1 MVSSFVDEL
10 DKSGTAA
17 PSCSAPAGEKE
28 LVSAA
33 KNGNDH
39 AFEILVER
47 NRRKIFAVVVRF
59 TRVRE
64 DAEDITQQSFQ
75 KAFVHLQKFEGESSF
90 STWLTRIAVNEA
102 LMLLRRGR
110 GRREISI
117 DEERFE
123 PKEAVRLEIPDSN
136 PGSEACYLQREEAGL
151 LSAAID
157 TLTPGQRKAI
167 ELRDLGELSTEEA
180 ALRMGLSVAAVKSRL
195 LHGRRKLRE
204 ALRCYVTSP
213 RKPRAIA
220 GAAKRNSRERLA
232 CTAQL
237 RLARK
242 EVLMWFFLE
251 MVVLAVLLFLGATGT
266 GGNEDTRHRR

>member
-1 MVSSFVDEL
+1 MVSGFKEAI
-10 DKSGTAA
+10 DKPEQAVA
-17 PSCSAPAGEKE
+17 DFSAPEGEE
-28 LVSAA
+28 ALVIAA

-39 AFEILVER
+39 AFETLVER
-47 NRRKIFAVVVRF
+47 YRRRMLTVALRL

-75 KAFVHLQKFEGESSF
+75 KAFVHLHTFEGKSAF
-90 STWLTRIAVNEA
+90 STWLTRITVNEG

-117 DEERFE
+117 DEEPCE
-123 PKEAVRLEIPDSN
+123 LKESALLKVPDSDSD
-136 PGSEACYLQREEAGL
+136 PEASYLQREEAGIL
-151 LSAAID
+151 CAAVD
-157 TLTPGQRKAI
+157 TLTPGLRKAI
-167 ELRDLGELSTEEA
+167 ELRDLGELSTKET

-204 ALRCYVTSP
+204 VLRCYVTSP

-232 CTAQL
+232 CT
-237 RLARK
+237 
-242 EVLMWFFLE
+242 EC
-251 MVVLAVLLFLGATGT
+251 G
-266 GGNEDTRHRR
+266 